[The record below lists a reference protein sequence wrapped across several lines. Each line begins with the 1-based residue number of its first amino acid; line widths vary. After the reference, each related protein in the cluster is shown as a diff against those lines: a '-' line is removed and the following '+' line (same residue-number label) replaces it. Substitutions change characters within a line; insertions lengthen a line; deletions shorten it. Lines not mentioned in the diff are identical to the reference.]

1 MTNIQ
6 ILTAIELLQARLT
19 EDYEDIRQHS
29 NEAGDAPCS
38 EDDRDMF
45 ELYRDE
51 IEQIESTIIA
61 LKADLYGLKEGE
73 LIIIENGEA
82 HVVATYEHNEND
94 YGPHPLRCIEICG
107 LIMDYKE
114 MCKRVAEDGTFVEL
128 EAEYTQYPQ
137 DGEEDTDEAMIR
149 RYVEEREKYEEVSIA
164 GFCLGKLP
172 DGQYF
177 VPCE

>member
-1 MTNIQ
+1 MTNVQ

-73 LIIIENGEA
+73 LIIITLLPPTSTTKTTTGRTRSAVSKSAALSWITKKCASALPKMARSWNSKPSTPSTRRTA
-82 HVVATYEHNEND
+82 
-94 YGPHPLRCIEICG
+94 
-107 LIMDYKE
+107 
-114 MCKRVAEDGTFVEL
+114 KRIPTK
-128 EAEYTQYPQ
+128 P
-137 DGEEDTDEAMIR
+137 
-149 RYVEEREKYEEVSIA
+149 
-164 GFCLGKLP
+164 
-172 DGQYF
+172 
-177 VPCE
+177 